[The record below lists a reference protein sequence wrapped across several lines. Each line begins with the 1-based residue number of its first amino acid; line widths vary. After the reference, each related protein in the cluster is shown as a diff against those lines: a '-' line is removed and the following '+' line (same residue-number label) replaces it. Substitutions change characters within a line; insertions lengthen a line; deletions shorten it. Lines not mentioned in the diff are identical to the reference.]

1 MTNTIKKRPPIV
13 AVMGHV
19 DHGKTTLLDYIRK
32 TNVAGREAG
41 GITQSIG
48 AYEIEVPQEPKS
60 RESEANR
67 GILRQAQD
75 DFASTTRKITFID
88 TPGHEA
94 FAKMRE
100 HGATVADIAIL
111 VIAADDSV
119 KPQTK
124 EALEHILKTKT
135 PYIVAINKIDKA
147 NANIEKTKQDLGQI
161 GVYLEGYGG
170 NISYQE
176 ISAKTGEG
184 VNALLDLIL
193 LAADLENLTYEEEG
207 NATGIITSCYLDQ
220 RRGLVVGAILKNG
233 KLEIGQN
240 IGTATAKGKIKS
252 LENFLGKK
260 TTELIPSAPALI
272 IGFLN
277 APLIGEKFTA
287 GKNIILEHNPKL
299 RIYPNAS
306 KNIDEKI
313 KIINLI
319 LKADEAGSLE
329 ALEDLI
335 GKISKE
341 TPLKTIDSSIGNI
354 YENDAKTAESGNAI
368 IIGFRTKAD
377 SAALNMIQ
385 AKKII
390 FLSSPIIY
398 ELEKELKIIIKKL
411 NPKELRTI
419 EILAV
424 FGKPKGKE
432 KVVGGKIILGPIKN
446 QENFEIWHSDKLIGK
461 GKILN
466 LQSGRKDIAQAETG
480 QEAGLLAESEEPIKA
495 GSKLIFNS

>member
-1 MTNTIKKRPPIV
+1 MAI
-13 AVMGHV
+13 MGHV

-48 AYEIEVPQEPKS
+48 AYEIEHHAS
-60 RESEANR
+60 SSEQKN
-67 GILRQAQD
+67 L
-75 DFASTTRKITFID
+75 ITFID

-111 VIAADDSV
+111 VVAADDGV

-193 LAADLENLTYEEEG
+193 LTAELENLTYEPDGE
-207 NATGIITSCYLDQ
+207 TYGIVTTCELDQ
-220 RRGLVVGAILKNG
+220 RIGLVVGVIVKNG
-233 KLEIGQN
+233 ALTIRQN
-240 IGTATAKGKIKS
+240 VGTATAKGKIKN
-252 LENFLGKK
+252 LQNFKGEKVS
-260 TTELIPSAPALI
+260 ELIPSAPALI
-272 IGFLN
+272 IGFEN
-277 APLIGEKFTA
+277 APQIGEKFIA
-287 GKNIILEHNPKL
+287 GENLAIENNPKQ
-299 RIYPNAS
+299 
-306 KNIDEKI
+306 NIRLNTPKFLDENI
-313 KIINLI
+313 KVINLI

-329 ALEDLI
+329 VLQ
-335 GKISKE
+335 GVVQKISE
-341 TPLKTIDSSIGNI
+341 TPLRIIESGIGNI
-354 YENDAKTAESGNAI
+354 YENDVKRAESGNAI
-368 IIGFRTKAD
+368 ILGFGIKAD
-377 SAALNMIQ
+377 QAALNMLKT
-385 AKKII
+385 KKIMFI
-390 FLSSPIIY
+390 NSTIIY
-398 ELEKELKIIIKKL
+398 ELEKELKILIKKL

-424 FGKPKGKE
+424 FGAPKGKE
-432 KVVGGKIILGPIKN
+432 KIIGGKVILGPIKN
-446 QENFEIWHSDKLIGK
+446 QESFEIWHSDKLIGK

-466 LQSGRKDIAQAETG
+466 LQSQRKDIAQAETG
-480 QEAGLLAESEEPIKA
+480 QEAGLLAESEEPIKV
-495 GSKLIFNS
+495 GSKLLFSN